1 MQMSLPPQESVTVF
15 PSAETWTLHPVG
27 GHAPQSEAQVLQVSP
42 LSQAPLPHVAGH
54 APQSDAQVLQ
64 VSPLSQVPS
73 PQLGVPPS
81 VPPQTQGP

>member
-27 GHAPQSEAQVLQVSP
+27 
-42 LSQAPLPHVAGH
+42 GH